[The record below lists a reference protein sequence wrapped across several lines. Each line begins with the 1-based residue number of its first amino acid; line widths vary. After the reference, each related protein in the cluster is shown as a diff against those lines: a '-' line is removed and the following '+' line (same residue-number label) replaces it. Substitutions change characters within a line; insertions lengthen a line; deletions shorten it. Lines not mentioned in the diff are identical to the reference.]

1 MTCAKLETMKLRHAG
16 MISLVLLSMAG
27 HARADANGDIFEKV
41 VQLIEQAATIVD
53 ANKSKCDAMGDKLN
67 ALIDPNL
74 QLLTTAKALSNRFTS
89 DQKRAFDA
97 RFRPRV
103 LAAMVKIR
111 PGFAQCSSNPKVMA
125 AVQKIQ

>member
-1 MTCAKLETMKLRHAG
+1 MKLRHAG
-16 MISLVLLSMAG
+16 MISLVLLGTAVTSG
-27 HARADANGDIFEKV
+27 HARADGDIFEKV
-41 VQLIEQAATIVD
+41 VQVVEQAAVVVD
-53 ANKSKCDAMGDKLN
+53 ANKSNCDAMGDKLN
-67 ALIDPNL
+67 ALIDPNA
-74 QLLTTAKALSNRFTS
+74 QLIAAAKALSDRFTP

-111 PGFAQCSSNPKVMA
+111 PGFAQCSSNAKVMA